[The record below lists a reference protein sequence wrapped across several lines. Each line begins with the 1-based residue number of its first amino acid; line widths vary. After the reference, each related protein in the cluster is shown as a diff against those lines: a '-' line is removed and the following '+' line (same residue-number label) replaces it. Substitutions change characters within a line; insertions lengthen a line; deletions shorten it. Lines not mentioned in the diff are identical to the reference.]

1 MKFLTVFVAV
11 VAVAAGRQVPTGWDL
26 AVPRPVP
33 ESVGPIAPV
42 VQPALVNPGDVV
54 ESAAPLVQLIININ
68 AGDQV
73 RTINAEDKHTFWE

>member
-33 ESVGPIAPV
+33 
-42 VQPALVNPGDVV
+42 ALVNPGVV
-54 ESAAPLVQLIININ
+54 AESAAPLVQLIININ

-73 RTINAEDKHTFWE
+73 RTINAEDKHTFCE